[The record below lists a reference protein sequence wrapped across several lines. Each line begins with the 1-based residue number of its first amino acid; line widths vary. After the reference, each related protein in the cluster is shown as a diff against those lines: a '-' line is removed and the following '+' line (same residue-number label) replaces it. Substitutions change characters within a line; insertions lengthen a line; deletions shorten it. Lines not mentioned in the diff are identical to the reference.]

1 MLHGS
6 SLPCGREQT
15 ITTMKKNFIYTVTFL
30 LCGAFFFSSCE
41 DMLNVESDRVEYEFD
56 DWTLNDSV
64 YSVLGI
70 LKSVQQVG
78 DRQVLLNEL
87 RADLLSISEAKAVV
101 DIQELSKSIFN
112 VESNKYLDVKDYY
125 SIINNCNIYLNRV
138 DTTLE
143 KNNVRLMLPEYV
155 AVKSVRAWTYLQ
167 LAINYSQVPYFTKP
181 ILTHSAAEDVM
192 NQPMLSRNE
201 IITNLI
207 ADILPYENPAA
218 YPMPSWD
225 VDGKILKFGYGE
237 NGTEVETKQLFVPVR
252 LLLGDLYLWRGA
264 AGDYKKAAQWYY
276 DFITGA
282 RTNDD
287 NLKYTDASLSSKY
300 TASGGKSKHLAF
312 GEKFAVKDFANKIS
326 PYILTM
332 IPYAKSAL
340 EGTVSDLAS
349 VFLPQNEVGASQV
362 FASPAMVGLSERQI
376 YRYAEGEDLDRPTL
390 VEYSHSYE
398 TKGDLRLLSTTCM
411 QVTDDELKTEFRN
424 LVTKFNLEDYGFA
437 GFYVPAIGATHI
449 VIARPEHAYLRFAE
463 AVMGMARE
471 GYDGA
476 MELAMA
482 VLKEG
487 VKRNYILYQNPV
499 TQIDTTYF
507 DNFGNEIVEESI
519 VSYSDSVAFDF
530 TDVAFQNNTGIH
542 SHGSGDS
549 ERNEYFALDDIN
561 VARYFGMTKVE
572 GNAEIIDPAFE
583 LTDEHYKLYV
593 SELILDEM
601 ALELAWEG
609 TRFGDLMRVA
619 MAIGDPDVLA
629 KRVAGRAYKNT
640 VSHRHPEFEYDRD
653 VYNRMKVETNWYLP
667 LPSEVVEPGKVEE
680 TPEDFNPSEVE

>member
-1 MLHGS
+1 
-6 SLPCGREQT
+6 
-15 ITTMKKNFIYTVTFL
+15 MKKNFIYTVTFL

-167 LAINYSQVPYFTKP
+167 LAINYNQVPYFTKP

-312 GEKFAVKDFANKIS
+312 GEKFSVKDFANKIS

-349 VFLPQNEVGASQV
+349 VFLPQNEVGASQA

-390 VEYSHSYE
+390 VEYSHNYE

-424 LVTKFNLEDYGFA
+424 LVTKFNLEDQGFA

-482 VLKEG
+482 VLKDG
-487 VKRNYILYQNPV
+487 VKRDYVLYQNPV
-499 TQIDTTYF
+499 TEDSVYI
-507 DNFGNEIVEESI
+507 DNFGNEIVESTVI
-519 VSYSDSVAFDF
+519 SFSDSLSFDF
-530 TDVAFQNNTGIH
+530 TDAAFQNNTGIH

-572 GNAEIIDPAFE
+572 GNVEIIDPAFG
-583 LTDEHYKLYV
+583 LTDEHYMLYV

>member
-15 ITTMKKNFIYTVTFL
+15 ITTMKMNFIYTVTFL

-424 LVTKFNLEDYGFA
+424 LVTKFNLEDQGFG

-487 VKRNYILYQNPV
+487 VKRDYVLYQNPV
-499 TQIDTTYF
+499 TEDSVYI
-507 DNFGNEIVEESI
+507 DNFGNEIVESTVI
-519 VSYSDSVAFDF
+519 SFSDSLSFDF
-530 TDVAFQNNTGIH
+530 TDAAFQNNTGIH

-572 GNAEIIDPAFE
+572 GNVEIIDPAFE

>member
-167 LAINYSQVPYFTKP
+167 LAINYNQVPYFTKP

-282 RTNDD
+282 RTNND
-287 NLKYTDASLSSKY
+287 NLKYTDASLSSEY
-300 TASGGKSKHLAF
+300 TASGGKSKSLAF

-390 VEYSHSYE
+390 VEYSHNYE

-482 VLKEG
+482 VLKDG
-487 VKRNYILYQNPV
+487 VKRDYVLYQNPV
-499 TQIDTTYF
+499 TEDSVYI
-507 DNFGNEIVEESI
+507 DNFGNEIVESTVI
-519 VSYSDSVAFDF
+519 SFSDSLSFDF
-530 TDVAFQNNTGIH
+530 TDAAFQNNTGIH

-572 GNAEIIDPAFE
+572 GNVEIIDPAFE
-583 LTDEHYKLYV
+583 LTDEHYMLYV

>member
-125 SIINNCNIYLNRV
+125 SVINNCNIYLNRV

-167 LAINYSQVPYFTKP
+167 LAINYSQIPYFTKP

-225 VDGKILKFGYGE
+225 VDGKILKFGYSE

-287 NLKYTDASLSSKY
+287 KLKYSDVSLSSKY

-449 VIARPEHAYLRFAE
+449 VIACPEHAYLRFAE

>member
-287 NLKYTDASLSSKY
+287 KLKYTDASLSSKY

-487 VKRNYILYQNPV
+487 VKRDYVLYQNPV
-499 TQIDTTYF
+499 TEDSVYI
-507 DNFGNEIVEESI
+507 DNFGNEIVESTVI
-519 VSYSDSVAFDF
+519 SFSDSLSFDF
-530 TDVAFQNNTGIH
+530 TDAAFQNNTGIH

-572 GNAEIIDPAFE
+572 GNVEIIDPAFE
-583 LTDEHYKLYV
+583 LTDEHYMLYV

>member
-125 SIINNCNIYLNRV
+125 SVINNCNIYLNRV

-225 VDGKILKFGYGE
+225 VDGKILKFGYSE

-487 VKRNYILYQNPV
+487 VKRDYVLYQNPV
-499 TQIDTTYF
+499 TEDSVYI
-507 DNFGNEIVEESI
+507 DNFGNEIVESTVI
-519 VSYSDSVAFDF
+519 SFSDSLSFDF
-530 TDVAFQNNTGIH
+530 TDAAFQNNTGIH

-572 GNAEIIDPAFE
+572 GNVEIIDPAFE
-583 LTDEHYKLYV
+583 LTDEHYMLYV

>member
-1 MLHGS
+1 
-6 SLPCGREQT
+6 
-15 ITTMKKNFIYTVTFL
+15 MKKNFIYTVTFL

-125 SIINNCNIYLNRV
+125 SVINNCNIYLNRV

-167 LAINYSQVPYFTKP
+167 LAINYNQVPYFTKP

-300 TASGGKSKHLAF
+300 TESGGKSKYLAF

-390 VEYSHSYE
+390 VEYSHNYE

-424 LVTKFNLEDYGFA
+424 LVTKFNLEDHGFA
-437 GFYVPAIGATHI
+437 SFYVPAIGATHI

-463 AVMGMARE
+463 ALMGMARE

-487 VKRNYILYQNPV
+487 VKRDYVLYQNPV
-499 TQIDTTYF
+499 TEDSVYI
-507 DNFGNEIVEESI
+507 DNFGNEIVESTVI
-519 VSYSDSVAFDF
+519 SFSDSLSFDF
-530 TDVAFQNNTGIH
+530 TDAAFQNNAGIH

-572 GNAEIIDPAFE
+572 GNVEIIDPAFE
-583 LTDEHYKLYV
+583 LTDEHYMLYV

-667 LPSEVVEPGKVEE
+667 LPGEVVEPGKVEE

>member
-1 MLHGS
+1 
-6 SLPCGREQT
+6 
-15 ITTMKKNFIYTVTFL
+15 MKKNFIYTVTFL

-287 NLKYTDASLSSKY
+287 KLKYTDASLSSKY

-487 VKRNYILYQNPV
+487 VKRDYVLYQNPV
-499 TQIDTTYF
+499 TEDSVYI
-507 DNFGNEIVEESI
+507 DNFGNEIVESTVI
-519 VSYSDSVAFDF
+519 SFSDSLSFDF
-530 TDVAFQNNTGIH
+530 TDAAFQNNTGIH

-572 GNAEIIDPAFE
+572 GNVEIIDPAFE
-583 LTDEHYKLYV
+583 LTDEHYMLYV

>member
-1 MLHGS
+1 
-6 SLPCGREQT
+6 
-15 ITTMKKNFIYTVTFL
+15 MKKNFIYTVTFL

-87 RADLLSISEAKAVV
+87 RADLLSISETKAVV

-125 SIINNCNIYLNRV
+125 AIINNCNIYLQRV

-167 LAINYSQVPYFTKP
+167 LAINYNQVPYFTKP

-192 NQPMLSRNE
+192 NQPMLSRTE
-201 IITNLI
+201 IISNVI

-218 YPMPSWD
+218 YPMPAWD
-225 VDGKILKFGYGE
+225 IDGKILKFGYGD
-237 NGTEVETKQLFVPVR
+237 NGTDVDTKQLFVPVR

-282 RTNDD
+282 RTNDAAP
-287 NLKYTDASLSSKY
+287 KYADVSYKSSY
-300 TASGGKSKHLAF
+300 GASGGKGMNLAF
-312 GEKFAVKDFANKIS
+312 GDKFAVKTFSNIS
-326 PYILTM
+326 PYILTL

-340 EGTVSDLAS
+340 EGTTSDLAN
-349 VFLPQNEVGASQV
+349 VFLPQNEIGASQV

-390 VEYSHSYE
+390 VEYSHNYE
-398 TKGDLRLLSTTCM
+398 TKGDLRLKSTTCK
-411 QVTDDELKTEFRN
+411 QVTDDELKTEFKN
-424 LVTKFNLEDYGFA
+424 LITKFNLEENRGEWYI
-437 GFYVPAIGATHI
+437 PTIGATHI

-463 AVMGMARE
+463 ALMGMARE

-487 VKRNYILYQNPV
+487 VKRDYVLYQNPV
-499 TQIDTTYF
+499 TEDSVYI
-507 DNFGNEIVEESI
+507 DNFGNEIVESTVI
-519 VSYSDSVAFDF
+519 SYSDSLSFDF
-530 TDVAFQNNTGIH
+530 TDAAFENNLGIH

-572 GNAEIIDPAFE
+572 GGVEIVDPAYE
-583 LTDEHYKLYV
+583 LTNDHYMLYV

-609 TRFGDLMRVA
+609 TRFGDLVRVA
-619 MAIGDPDVLA
+619 SALGDPDVLA
-629 KRVAGRAYKNT
+629 KRVAGRAYNNT

-667 LPSEVVEPGKVEE
+667 LPGEVVEPGKVEE

>member
-1 MLHGS
+1 
-6 SLPCGREQT
+6 
-15 ITTMKKNFIYTVTFL
+15 MKKNFIYTVTFL

-167 LAINYSQVPYFTKP
+167 LAINYNQVPYFTKP

-192 NQPMLSRNE
+192 NQPMLSRSE

-312 GEKFAVKDFANKIS
+312 GEKFSVKDFANKIS

-349 VFLPQNEVGASQV
+349 VFLPQNEVGASQA

-390 VEYSHSYE
+390 VEYSHNYE

-424 LVTKFNLEDYGFA
+424 LVTKFNLEDQGFA

-482 VLKEG
+482 VLKDG
-487 VKRNYILYQNPV
+487 VKRDYVLYQNPV
-499 TQIDTTYF
+499 TEDSVYI
-507 DNFGNEIVEESI
+507 DNFGNEIVESTVI
-519 VSYSDSVAFDF
+519 SFSDSLSFDF
-530 TDVAFQNNTGIH
+530 TDAAFQNNTGIH

-583 LTDEHYKLYV
+583 LTDEHYMLYV

>member
-1 MLHGS
+1 
-6 SLPCGREQT
+6 
-15 ITTMKKNFIYTVTFL
+15 MKKNFIYTVTFL
-30 LCGAFFFSSCE
+30 LCGAFCFSSCE

-87 RADLLSISEAKAVV
+87 RADLLSISETKAVV

-125 SIINNCNIYLNRV
+125 AIINNCNIYLQRV

-167 LAINYSQVPYFTKP
+167 LAINYNQVPYFTKP

-192 NQPMLSRNE
+192 NQPMLSRTE
-201 IITNLI
+201 IISNVI

-218 YPMPSWD
+218 YPMPAWD
-225 VDGKILKFGYGE
+225 IDGKILKFGYGD
-237 NGTEVETKQLFVPVR
+237 NGTDVDTKQLFVPVR

-282 RTNDD
+282 RTNDTAP
-287 NLKYTDASLSSKY
+287 KYADVSYKSSY
-300 TASGGKSKHLAF
+300 GASGGKGMNLAF
-312 GEKFAVKDFANKIS
+312 GDKFAVKTFSNIS
-326 PYILTM
+326 PYILTL

-340 EGTVSDLAS
+340 EGTTSDLAT
-349 VFLPQNEVGASQV
+349 VFLPQNEIGASQV

-390 VEYSHSYE
+390 VEYSHNYE
-398 TKGDLRLLSTTCM
+398 TKGDLRLKSTTCK
-411 QVTDDELKTEFRN
+411 QVTDDELKTEFKN
-424 LVTKFNLEDYGFA
+424 LITKFNLEENRGEWYI
-437 GFYVPAIGATHI
+437 PTIGATHI

-487 VKRNYILYQNPV
+487 VKRDYVLYQNPV
-499 TQIDTTYF
+499 TEDSVYI
-507 DNFGNEIVEESI
+507 DNFGNEIVESTVI
-519 VSYSDSVAFDF
+519 SYSDSLSFDF
-530 TDVAFQNNTGIH
+530 TDAAFENNLGIH

-572 GNAEIIDPAFE
+572 GGVEIVDPAYE
-583 LTDEHYKLYV
+583 LTNDHYMLYV

-609 TRFGDLMRVA
+609 TRFGDLVRVA
-619 MAIGDPDVLA
+619 SALGDPDVLA
-629 KRVAGRAYKNT
+629 KRVAGRAYNNT

-667 LPSEVVEPGKVEE
+667 LPGEVVEPGKVEE

>member
-125 SIINNCNIYLNRV
+125 SVINNCNIYLNRV

-167 LAINYSQVPYFTKP
+167 LAINYNQVPYFTKP

-300 TASGGKSKHLAF
+300 TASGGKSKYLAF

-390 VEYSHSYE
+390 VEYSHNYE

-411 QVTDDELKTEFRN
+411 QITDDELKTEFRN
-424 LVTKFNLEDYGFA
+424 LVTKFNLEDLGFG

-487 VKRNYILYQNPV
+487 VKRDYVLYQNPV
-499 TQIDTTYF
+499 TEDSVYI
-507 DNFGNEIVEESI
+507 DNFGNEVVESTVI
-519 VSYSDSVAFDF
+519 SFSDSLSFDF
-530 TDVAFQNNTGIH
+530 TDAAFQNNAGIH

-572 GNAEIIDPAFE
+572 GNVEIIDPAFE
-583 LTDEHYKLYV
+583 LTDEHYMLYV

-667 LPSEVVEPGKVEE
+667 LPGEVVEPGKVEE